1 MKRPEKFE
9 EITKAPEV
17 EFTNLHP
24 SPSAGKSFKGVNLP
38 PYSGC
43 DGEESKFIRCPH
55 CGFIIN
61 TKVNTPGSGWGNDA
75 VEPIIL
81 PDGKTANAKNPISTA
96 GCPFCNASNWEKK

>member
-9 EITKAPEV
+9 EITKAPDIS
-17 EFTNLHP
+17 FKDIHP
-24 SPSAGKSFKGVNLP
+24 TESAGRKFKGIDLP
-38 PYSGC
+38 AWAGC

-75 VEPIIL
+75 VESITI
-81 PDGKTANAKNPISTA
+81 DGETANAKNPVSTA